1 MTPAALYTLYAAF
14 VLGGTGLYFLLP
26 NPDRGKPLAGA
37 ALGALGLVALVVAWA
52 LIGDAGTGAAFYV
65 LGLVALLCTVRVI
78 THPKPVYSALY
89 FVLTVLAVAALC
101 VLQGAEFL
109 AAALVIIYAGAI
121 LVTYVFV
128 IMLAQQSGP
137 SSTDRRSREPF
148 LSVCAGFV
156 TMAVITAHAS
166 KALESSV
173 AAGGTPRA
181 EARLASAA
189 AESGAPAGLVE
200 DEAKPSDDGAKRSA
214 PKPVTGNAMA
224 LGGAVMTRY
233 MVALQLSGLLLL
245 IAMVGAVA
253 MSRKRVPQEGAVSP
267 RAPLGQAGREVP
279 PY

>member
-26 NPDRGKPLAGA
+26 NPDRGKSLAGA
-37 ALGALGLVALVVAWA
+37 AVGALGLVALIVAWA
-52 LIGDAGTGAAFYV
+52 LVGEAGTGAAFYV

-137 SSTDRRSREPF
+137 SSVDRRSREPF

-166 KALESSV
+166 KALESNDQ
-173 AAGGTPRA
+173 AAGLTRA
-181 EARLASAA
+181 EARLASVVT
-189 AESGAPAGLVE
+189 ESGAPAGLAE
-200 DEAKPSDDGAKRSA
+200 DEAKPSDDGANPPA
-214 PKPVTGNAMA
+214 VAGNAMA
-224 LGGAVMTRY
+224 MGGAVMTRY

-253 MSRKRVPQEGAVSP
+253 MSRKRVPQEGAVAL

>member
-14 VLGGTGLYFLLP
+14 VLGGAGLYFLLP

-37 ALGALGLVALVVAWA
+37 ALGALGLAALIVAWA
-52 LIGDAGTGAAFYV
+52 LVGDAGTGAAFYA
-65 LGLVALLCTVRVI
+65 LGGVAVLCTVRVI

-89 FVLTVLAVAALC
+89 FVVTVLAVAALC

-137 SSTDRRSREPF
+137 SSADRRSREPF

-156 TMAVITAHAS
+156 TMAVITVHAS
-166 KALESSV
+166 KALESNAA
-173 AAGGTPRA
+173 AAGRGRA
-181 EARLASAA
+181 EARLASAVTEA
-189 AESGAPAGLVE
+189 GAPAGIAE
-200 DEAKPSDDGAKRSA
+200 DGATLSDDGAKRSA
-214 PKPVTGNAMA
+214 ATPGNAMA

-233 MVALQLSGLLLL
+233 MAALQLSGLLLL

-253 MSRKRVPQEGAVSP
+253 MSRKRVPQEGAVAP

>member
-1 MTPAALYTLYAAF
+1 M
-14 VLGGTGLYFLLP
+14 LGGTGLYFLLP

-37 ALGALGLVALVVAWA
+37 ALGALGLVALIVAWA
-52 LIGDAGTGAAFYV
+52 LVGEAGTGAAFYV
-65 LGLVALLCTVRVI
+65 LALVALLCTVRVI

-166 KALESSV
+166 KALESNAV
-173 AAGGTPRA
+173 AGGTPRA
-181 EARLASAA
+181 EARLASAVV
-189 AESGAPAGLVE
+189 ESGATTGIVE
-200 DEAKPSDDGAKRSA
+200 DEGKPSDDGAKPA
-214 PKPVTGNAMA
+214 AAGNAMA

-253 MSRKRVPQEGAVSP
+253 MSRKRVPQEGAVAP